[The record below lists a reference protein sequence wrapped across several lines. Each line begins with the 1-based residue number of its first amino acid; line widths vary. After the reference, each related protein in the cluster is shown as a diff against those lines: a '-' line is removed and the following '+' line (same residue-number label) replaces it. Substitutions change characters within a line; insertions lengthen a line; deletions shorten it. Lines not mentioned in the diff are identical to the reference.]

1 MSLDRLALFRSP
13 ATAKASQHEA
23 CENSENTARPSAEDG
38 PRTPKDLAGRLH
50 DDLSQW
56 LVLASMRIDE
66 AASGKH
72 PEAHRQCRLLIQR
85 ALQSTRSVMAE
96 LVGQTL
102 ATDRVEDDLTLRLQR
117 LVEELRHVHV
127 NPMEFVCDGQA
138 VDLPYEI
145 GEALFQ
151 SAREL
156 LANALKHAGG
166 SPIDIR
172 IVARPGRVSITIT
185 DLGSGYAAILPGG
198 GGGLGLPLLRRR
210 LLQIGARLRWRCAGP
225 QGVQARILWALPA

>member
-1 MSLDRLALFRSP
+1 MSLDRLALFRCP

-23 CENSENTARPSAEDG
+23 CENSENTARPRADDW
-38 PRTPKDLAGRLH
+38 PRTPKELAGHLH

-56 LVLASMRIDE
+56 LVLASIRIDE

-72 PEAHRQCRLLIQR
+72 PDALRQCRLLIQS
-85 ALQSTRSVMAE
+85 ALHSTRSVVAE
-96 LVGQTL
+96 LVGQTR
-102 ATDRVEDDLTLRLQR
+102 AADNFKDDLTLRMQH
-117 LVEELRHVHV
+117 LVHELRQVHG
-127 NPMEFVCDGQA
+127 NPLEFVCDGQA
-138 VDLPYEI
+138 VDLPC
-145 GEALFQ
+145 GVGHALFQ

-172 IVARPGRVSITIT
+172 IVARPGRVSITVT
-185 DLGSGYAAILPGG
+185 DLGSGYAAILPGV